1 MNKKPYILGICAA
14 NSGSGKTYV
23 IENLIPEL
31 KKRGYSSSAIK
42 HAHHNFDID
51 KPGKDSFKIRE
62 SGAKQ
67 TLIFNASR
75 SALITENE
83 KKDFDLDK
91 ALEQINQPTDII
103 LVEGLKTM
111 PIPKIEIY
119 RKKISNES
127 LYIRDKNIIGVIS
140 DVGIKCDI
148 PCFDFI
154 KMDKITEFIITLI
167 ENEKNNIT

>member
-14 NSGSGKTYV
+14 NSGSGKTLF
-23 IENLIPEL
+23 IERLIPEL
-31 KKRGYSSSAIK
+31 KKRGYSVSAIK

>member
-67 TLIFNASR
+67 TLIFNAGR
-75 SALITENE
+75 SALISEN
-83 KKDFDLDK
+83 KKNDFDLNK
-91 ALEQINQPTDII
+91 VLEQINQPTDII
-103 LVEGLKTM
+103 FVEGLKTM
-111 PIPKIEIY
+111 QIPKIEVY
-119 RKKISNES
+119 RKEISNE
-127 LYIRDKNIIGVIS
+127 LLHNRDINIIGVIS
-140 DVGIKCDI
+140 DVSIKCDI
-148 PCFDFI
+148 PCFNFTNI
-154 KMDKITEFIITLI
+154 DKITEFIITLI
-167 ENEKNNIT
+167 ENEKNNLT

>member
-14 NSGSGKTYV
+14 NSGSGKTLF
-23 IENLIPEL
+23 IERLIPEL
-31 KKRGYSSSAIK
+31 KKRGYSVSAIK

-154 KMDKITEFIITLI
+154 KIDKITEFIITLI

>member
-14 NSGSGKTYV
+14 NSGSGKTFV
-23 IENLIPEL
+23 IERLIPDL
-31 KKRGYSSSAIK
+31 KKRGYSVSAIK

-67 TLIFNASR
+67 TLIFNAGR
-75 SALITENE
+75 SALITENG
-83 KKDFDLDK
+83 KKDFDLNK

-111 PIPKIEIY
+111 LIPKIEIY
-119 RKKISNES
+119 REKISKES
-127 LYIRDKNIIGVIS
+127 LYNKDKNIIGVIS

-154 KMDKITEFIITLI
+154 KMDKITEFIIALI
-167 ENEKNNIT
+167 ENEKNNLT

>member
-1 MNKKPYILGICAA
+1 MINKKPYILGICAA

-91 ALEQINQPTDII
+91 ALEQINPSTKII
-103 LVEGLKTM
+103 
-111 PIPKIEIY
+111 
-119 RKKISNES
+119 S
-127 LYIRDKNIIGVIS
+127 
-140 DVGIKCDI
+140 VG
-148 PCFDFI
+148 
-154 KMDKITEFIITLI
+154 
-167 ENEKNNIT
+167 

>member
-1 MNKKPYILGICAA
+1 
-14 NSGSGKTYV
+14 
-23 IENLIPEL
+23 
-31 KKRGYSSSAIK
+31 
-42 HAHHNFDID
+42 
-51 KPGKDSFKIRE
+51 
-62 SGAKQ
+62 
-67 TLIFNASR
+67 
-75 SALITENE
+75 
-83 KKDFDLDK
+83 
-91 ALEQINQPTDII
+91 
-103 LVEGLKTM
+103 M

-167 ENEKNNIT
+167 ENEKNNITWKLS

>member
-14 NSGSGKTYV
+14 NSGSGKTFV
-23 IENLIPEL
+23 IERLIPEL
-31 KKRGYSSSAIK
+31 KKRGYSVSAIK

-67 TLIFNASR
+67 TLIFNAGR
-75 SALITENE
+75 SALITENG
-83 KKDFDLDK
+83 KKDFDLNK

-111 PIPKIEIY
+111 LIPKIEIY
-119 RKKISNES
+119 REKISNGS
-127 LYIRDKNIIGVIS
+127 LYNKDKNIIGVIS

-148 PCFDFI
+148 PSFDFI
-154 KMDKITEFIITLI
+154 EMDKITEFIIALI
-167 ENEKNNIT
+167 ENEKNDLT

>member
-14 NSGSGKTYV
+14 NSGSGKTLF
-23 IENLIPEL
+23 IERLIPEL
-31 KKRGYSSSAIK
+31 KKRGYSVSAIK

-119 RKKISNES
+119 RKKISKES

-154 KMDKITEFIITLI
+154 KMDKITEFIIALI
-167 ENEKNNIT
+167 ENEKNDLT

>member
-1 MNKKPYILGICAA
+1 MNRKPYILGICAA
-14 NSGSGKTYV
+14 NSGSGKTYI
-23 IENLIPEL
+23 IERLIPEL
-31 KKRGYSSSAIK
+31 KKRGYSVSVIK

-75 SALITENE
+75 SALITESEN
-83 KKDFDLDK
+83 KDFDLNK
-91 ALEQINQPTDII
+91 ALEQINEPTDII

-111 PIPKIEIY
+111 SIPKIEIY
-119 RKKISNES
+119 REKISNEL
-127 LYIRDKNIIGVIS
+127 LYNKDKNIIGVIS
-140 DVGIKCDI
+140 DVGIKSDI

-167 ENEKNNIT
+167 ENEKKNLT

>member
-14 NSGSGKTYV
+14 NSGSGKTLF
-23 IENLIPEL
+23 IERLIPEL
-31 KKRGYSSSAIK
+31 KKRGYSVSAIK

-167 ENEKNNIT
+167 ENEKNNLT

>member
-1 MNKKPYILGICAA
+1 MNKKSYILGICAA
-14 NSGSGKTYV
+14 NSGCGKTYI
-23 IENLIPEL
+23 IERMIPEL
-31 KKRGYSSSAIK
+31 KKRGYSVSAIK

-83 KKDFDLDK
+83 KKDFDLNK

-103 LVEGLKTM
+103 LIEGLKTM
-111 PIPKIEIY
+111 PIPKIEVY
-119 RKKISNES
+119 REKISKES
-127 LYIRDKNIIGVIS
+127 LYKKDKNIIGVIS
-140 DVGIKCDI
+140 DVVIKCDI
-148 PCFDFI
+148 PRFDFI
-154 KMDKITEFIITLI
+154 NMNKITEFIITLI
-167 ENEKNNIT
+167 ENEKNNLT

>member
-1 MNKKPYILGICAA
+1 MNRKPYILGICAA
-14 NSGSGKTYV
+14 NSGSGKTYI
-23 IENLIPEL
+23 IERLIPEL
-31 KKRGYSSSAIK
+31 KKRGYSVSVIK

-83 KKDFDLDK
+83 KKDFDLNK

-103 LVEGLKTM
+103 LIEGLKTM
-111 PIPKIEIY
+111 AIPKIEVY
-119 RKKISNES
+119 REKISKES
-127 LYIRDKNIIGVIS
+127 LYKKDKNIIGVIS
-140 DVGIKCDI
+140 DVVIKCDI
-148 PCFDFI
+148 PRFDFI
-154 KMDKITEFIITLI
+154 NMNKITEFIITLI
-167 ENEKNNIT
+167 ENEKNNLT

>member
-14 NSGSGKTYV
+14 NSGSGKTLF
-23 IENLIPEL
+23 IERLIPEL
-31 KKRGYSSSAIK
+31 KKRGYSVSAIK

-83 KKDFDLDK
+83 RKDFDLDK

-167 ENEKNNIT
+167 ENEKNNLT

>member
-14 NSGSGKTYV
+14 NSGSGKTFF
-23 IENLIPEL
+23 IERLIPEL
-31 KKRGYSSSAIK
+31 KKRGYSVSAIK

-167 ENEKNNIT
+167 ENEKNNLT

>member
-1 MNKKPYILGICAA
+1 MSKKPYILGICAA
-14 NSGSGKTYV
+14 NSSSGKTFV
-23 IENLIPEL
+23 IEKLIPEL

-75 SALITENE
+75 SALITEN
-83 KKDFDLDK
+83 KKNDFDLNK
-91 ALEQINQPTDII
+91 VLEQINQPTDII

-111 PIPKIEIY
+111 QIPKIEVH
-119 RKKISNES
+119 RKEISNE
-127 LYIRDKNIIGVIS
+127 LLHNRDNNIIGVIS

-148 PCFDFI
+148 PCFNFTDI
-154 KMDKITEFIITLI
+154 DKITDFIITLI
-167 ENEKNNIT
+167 ENEKNNLT

>member
-167 ENEKNNIT
+167 ENEKNNLT

>member
-67 TLIFNASR
+67 TLIFNAGR
-75 SALITENE
+75 SALITEN
-83 KKDFDLDK
+83 KKNDFDLNK

-127 LYIRDKNIIGVIS
+127 LYIRDNNIIGVIS

-167 ENEKNNIT
+167 ENEKNNLT

>member
-14 NSGSGKTYV
+14 NSGSGKTYI
-23 IENLIPEL
+23 IERLIPEL
-31 KKRGYSSSAIK
+31 KKRGYSVSAIK

-75 SALITENE
+75 SALITESEN
-83 KKDFDLDK
+83 KDFDLNK

-111 PIPKIEIY
+111 LIPKIEIY

-167 ENEKNNIT
+167 ENEKNNLT

>member
-14 NSGSGKTYV
+14 NSGSGKTFV
-23 IENLIPEL
+23 IERLIPEL
-31 KKRGYSSSAIK
+31 KKRGYSVSAIK

-51 KPGKDSFKIRE
+51 KPGKDSFKMRK

-67 TLIFNASR
+67 TLIFNAGR

-83 KKDFDLDK
+83 NKDFDLSK

-103 LVEGLKTM
+103 LVEGLKKM

-127 LYIRDKNIIGVIS
+127 LYNKDRNIIGVIS
-140 DVGIKCDI
+140 DVVIKSEI

-167 ENEKNNIT
+167 ENEKNNFT